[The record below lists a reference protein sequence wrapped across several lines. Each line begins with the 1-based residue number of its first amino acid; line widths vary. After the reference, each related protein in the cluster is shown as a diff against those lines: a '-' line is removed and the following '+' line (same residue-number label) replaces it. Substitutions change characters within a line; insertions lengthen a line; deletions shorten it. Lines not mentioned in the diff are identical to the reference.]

1 MRSRAQKPAPAP
13 EPENASEDL
22 FVVLPP
28 DELEELL
35 KVDAEAEEEDRRGE
49 CIPADELIARLRQRL
64 ALAR

>member
-1 MRSRAQKPAPAP
+1 MRARAQKPN
-13 EPENASEDL
+13 EPEQPNENL

-49 CIPADELIARLRQRL
+49 CVPADELIARLRQRL